1 MRRQVPRW
9 LSAGITAGA
18 TTLVIPAIL
27 AGHAAIRQAPT
38 FRAETRLVVLHAT
51 VRNRRGEVVT
61 DLERNRFTVF
71 ENGRPQPIALFR
83 RDDIPVSLGLVIDN
97 SGSMRSRRARVEAA
111 AMALARASNQQDET
125 FVLNFADKVRVDVPF
140 TSDVQMLEAG
150 MTRLDSIGGTALRDA
165 LVAAERYMRQH
176 GTRDRKVLVVITDG
190 NDNASMASLAQVRA
204 QMELSDTVVYAMGLV
219 NTTDPSKANR
229 ARHELDDLTERTGGL
244 AYYPSTLDDIDAVA
258 LDLARQIRA
267 DYTIAY
273 APLNQV
279 LDGSY
284 RTLRVTVSGPDRLVV
299 RTRAGYRATPGAAAA
314 GTRPVPFN
322 PH

>member
-9 LSAGITAGA
+9 LSAGI
-18 TTLVIPAIL
+18 PACAAAL
-27 AGHAAIRQAPT
+27 LFPANLTGHVAIRQAPT

-51 VRNRRGEVVT
+51 VRNRRGEVVAN
-61 DLERNRFTVF
+61 LERNRFTVF
-71 ENGRPQPIALFR
+71 ENGRPQPITLFR

-111 AMALARASNQQDET
+111 ALALARASNRQDEM

-140 TSDVQMLEAG
+140 TSDVQVLEAG

-165 LVAAERYMRQH
+165 LVAAERYLRQH
-176 GTRDRKVLVVITDG
+176 GTRDRKALVMITDG
-190 NDNASMASLAQVRA
+190 NDNASMASVAQIRT
-204 QMELSDTVVYAMGLV
+204 QMEHSDTVVYAMGLV

-244 AYYPSTLDDIDAVA
+244 AYYPSSLEDIEAVA

-273 APLNQV
+273 APLNQA

-299 RTRAGYRATPGAAAA
+299 RTRAG
-314 GTRPVPFN
+314 
-322 PH
+322 